1 MTTIEIEMNETAPT
15 FEKRLK
21 DHPELRSRFE
31 SIISI
36 AEGKSEGPDT
46 ADEIEERTIAA
57 LNQLGKEVI
66 EGWASKKAARE
77 VLEHKNKHPDSRI
90 HKKNNVLAHYLWP
103 SLSRR
108 NYSRRVRKNSQAFSV
123 YFRNSPSFM

>member
-36 AEGKSEGPDT
+36 AEGKSEGP
-46 ADEIEERTIAA
+46 I
-57 LNQLGKEVI
+57 QLMK
-66 EGWASKKAARE
+66 SKNAP
-77 VLEHKNKHPDSRI
+77 LLH
-90 HKKNNVLAHYLWP
+90 
-103 SLSRR
+103 
-108 NYSRRVRKNSQAFSV
+108 
-123 YFRNSPSFM
+123 